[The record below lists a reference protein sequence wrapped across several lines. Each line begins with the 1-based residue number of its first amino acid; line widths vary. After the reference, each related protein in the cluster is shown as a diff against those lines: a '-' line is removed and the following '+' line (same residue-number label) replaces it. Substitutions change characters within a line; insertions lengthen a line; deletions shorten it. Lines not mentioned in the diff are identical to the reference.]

1 MSWHHGDYINLI
13 SAAGTAIAAAAAAVA
28 AWLSFKSAKESQE
41 QQRKSAKFEMERH
54 LYELLQI
61 DAQRANESVKGIDSM
76 DWSYNQVANL
86 TYAIESARKRL
97 QAAIP
102 QLDDEQIARFKSF
115 FTEQLSH
122 EVKAEMKE
130 MGGLPDAL
138 YKTRGNCR
146 ESMELVDIFG
156 NNKEFFGYDYLRD
169 SDLED

>member
-13 SAAGTAIAAAAAAVA
+13 SAVGTAIAAGAAAVA
-28 AWLSFKSAKESQE
+28 AWLSFESAKKSQE
-41 QQRKSAKFEMERH
+41 QQRSSARFEMERH
-54 LYELLQI
+54 LYELLHI
-61 DAQRANESVKGIDSM
+61 DAQRANESVKGIDSI
-76 DWSYNQVANL
+76 DWTYNQVANI
-86 TYAIESARKRL
+86 TYAIESARNRL
-97 QAAIP
+97 QAATP

-138 YKTRGNCR
+138 YKPKWNWR
-146 ESMELVDIFG
+146 ESAELVEIFG
-156 NNKEFFGYDYLRD
+156 KNKDFFGYDYLRD